1 MVKPVRKPTIP
12 RKQKK
17 LVQDV
22 TRETESNALQPTSTS
37 RVKQHGEMS
46 ETVSHQETVRVGSQQ
61 KEPECARLRL

>member
-17 LVQDV
+17 LGQDV

-46 ETVSHQETVRVGSQQ
+46 ETFSHLETLS
-61 KEPECARLRL
+61 ARISAERA